1 LKHVLIFTATT
12 LLSLLSNAQNP
23 QDQEAVRHIVM
34 AFQTD
39 YNNGFASDALYTTTD
54 WEHINPEGG
63 ISKGRDSVLMD
74 VRDVHQSFLKGV
86 VMQIES
92 VNISYPLPDVAV
104 ANVIHKVSPYTTPD
118 DVKHENERQFKTY
131 VLVKKN
137 GEWLLFQDHATYL
150 LD

>member
-1 LKHVLIFTATT
+1 
-12 LLSLLSNAQNP
+12 
-23 QDQEAVRHIVM
+23 M
-34 AFQTD
+34 
-39 YNNGFASDALYTTTD
+39 YTTTD